1 MPVCHWLSGAPL
13 CRDTPVCERSKLASE
28 HAAAAKQQALRWAAK
43 RAVQEAAEAE
53 CQSYLAEQVFGQ
65 MAAMA
70 AQELEYRELGGGAP
84 APKSLRREWE
94 LLFVAGTL
102 GTVPQLV
109 SSRKTVVYLFVC
121 NLCHDNV
128 QPMACLPVSRLDH
141 ESQVMMN
148 MTGVHC

>member
-1 MPVCHWLSGAPL
+1 MPVYHWLSGAPL
-13 CRDTPVCERSKLASE
+13 CTDTPVCERSKLASE
-28 HAAAAKQQALRWAAK
+28 HAAAAKQQAMRWAAR
-43 RAVQEAAEAE
+43 RAAQEAAEAK

-70 AQELEYRELGGGAP
+70 AQELEYRELGGGTP

-109 SSRKTVVYLFVC
+109 SSRKQLSIHLFATFPTIVF
-121 NLCHDNV
+121 NRTT
-128 QPMACLPVSRLDH
+128 ACL
-141 ESQVMMN
+141 
-148 MTGVHC
+148 